1 MDTVLVTGISGFIA
15 KHVVLELLRQGCAV
29 RGTVRSLAGAD
40 DVRRTL
46 IAQGADVSRLGFVA
60 ADLDHDAGWAE
71 AVAGCRYVQ
80 HIASP
85 FPLEVV
91 DDREALVPAARDGAL
106 RVLDA
111 ALQAGVERV
120 VMTSSMVAMMY
131 RPGRPAECR
140 VTEGDWTD
148 PEWAPLTPYIV
159 SKTRAEQA
167 AWARMRDAGAS
178 AGLTTVNPGF
188 VLGPLLDAK
197 SSTSIDVVKMF
208 LTGAYPAL
216 PPVAFPV
223 VDVRD
228 LAAVQVRAMTAQ
240 EAGGR
245 RLIAAGETITMRE
258 MAFALRAAFPARRR
272 RIPQWVL
279 PAGVV
284 RFAGIFDR
292 ALRALRG
299 DLGVTPIADSAYV
312 TALTGV
318 GFRPAAEAVVA
329 AGRSL
334 EAMGLV

>member
-1 MDTVLVTGISGFIA
+1 METILVTGISGFIA
-15 KHVVLELLRQGCAV
+15 KHVALQLLQGGHAV
-29 RGTVRSLAGAD
+29 RGTVRTPAGAD
-40 DVRRTL
+40 GVRDTL
-46 IAQGADVSRLGFVA
+46 ARHGADVSRLSFTV

-71 AVAGCRYVQ
+71 AVTGCRCVQ

-85 FPLEVV
+85 FPLEVG

-111 ALQAGVERV
+111 ALAANVERV

-131 RPGRPAECR
+131 RAERPAVCR
-140 VTEGDWTD
+140 VREGDWTD
-148 PEWAPLTPYIV
+148 PEWTPLTPYIV
-159 SKTRAEQA
+159 SKTRAERA
-167 AWARMRDAGAS
+167 AWARMRAAGAETR
-178 AGLTTVNPGF
+178 LTTVNPGF

-228 LAAVQVRAMTAQ
+228 LAAVQVRAMTAAK
-240 EAGGR
+240 AGGR
-245 RLIAAGETITMRE
+245 RLIAAGETITMRD
-258 MAFALRAAFPARRR
+258 MALALRAGFPARRR
-272 RIPQWVL
+272 RIPQAVL
-279 PAGVV
+279 PAAVV

-299 DLGVTPIADSAYV
+299 DLGVTPLAESDYV

-318 GFRPAAEAVVA
+318 TFRPAQEAVIA
-329 AGRSL
+329 AGQSL
-334 EAMGLV
+334 EALGVV

>member
-15 KHVVLELLRQGCAV
+15 KHVALELLRQGYAV
-29 RGTVRSLAGAD
+29 RGTVRALGGADEVRRSLAAH
-40 DVRRTL
+40 
-46 IAQGADVSRLGFVA
+46 GADVARLTCVA
-60 ADLDHDAGWAE
+60 ADLDRDVGWAE
-71 AVAGCRYVQ
+71 AVSGCRYVQ

-85 FPLEVV
+85 FPLEVA

-111 ALQAGVERV
+111 ALTAGVERV

-131 RPGRPAECR
+131 RPGRPAECSIH
-140 VTEGDWTD
+140 EGDWTD
-148 PEWAPLTPYIV
+148 AEWAPLTPYIV
-159 SKTRAEQA
+159 SKTRAERA
-167 AWARMRDAGAS
+167 AWERMRTAGAE
-178 AGLTTVNPGF
+178 ARLTSVNPGF

-228 LAAVQVRAMTAQ
+228 LATVQVCAMTLPA
-240 EAGGR
+240 AGGR
-245 RLIAAGETITMRE
+245 RLIAAGETITMRD
-258 MAFALRAAFPARRR
+258 MALALRAAFPARRR
-272 RIPQWVL
+272 RIPRWVL

-284 RFAGIFDR
+284 RFAGLFDR

-318 GFRPAAEAVVA
+318 EFRPAAEAVVA

-334 EAMGLV
+334 EALHLI